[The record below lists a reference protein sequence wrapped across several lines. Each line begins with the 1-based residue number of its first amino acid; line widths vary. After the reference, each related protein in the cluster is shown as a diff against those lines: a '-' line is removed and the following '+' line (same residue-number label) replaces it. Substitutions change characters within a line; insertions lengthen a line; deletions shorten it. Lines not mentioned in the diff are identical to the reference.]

1 MSNFFA
7 ASFWFVLVLGV
18 LVTFHEFGHFWVAR
32 RFGIRVLRFSVG
44 FGKPLWSRVAKD
56 GTRWQVAAVPL
67 GGYVQFLDEREQE
80 VPPAER
86 ESAFNRKPA
95 WQRMLV
101 VMAGPMAN
109 LLLCLLLFWV
119 ALQVGIPR
127 IGPVL
132 GKTQGLAAQAG
143 LVAGDRLVSVAGQPV
158 SDWDG
163 AVTPLALA
171 AIDRQAVG
179 IGVQDPAGARREAL
193 LRLDRLPP
201 DFDQADPL
209 RAIGLSADQFTDL
222 PNVGVV
228 DPESPAAA
236 LLQPGD
242 RILRI
247 GASPISRWSEIKPA
261 VARAG
266 AGGQSVPVVYER
278 KGVEARGS
286 IVPRQ
291 VQVEGKPVLQLG
303 IGPELHLT
311 VQRYAAWPAVGAAF
325 AEARKQGSEMLGFL
339 SRLITGKASAKNLS
353 GVIGIAQ
360 VVHAEAQ
367 VGLSRLLLIM
377 GTLSLTLCIMNLLP
391 IPVLDGGHLLYYLIE
406 VVSGRPVGE
415 RVLLAGQYAGL
426 LLLAGLIGLAFYNDL
441 ARILS

>member
-1 MSNFFA
+1 MTSFLA
-7 ASFWFVLVLGV
+7 AAFWFVLVLGV

-80 VPPAER
+80 VAPAER

-101 VMAGPMAN
+101 VLAGPMAN
-109 LLLCLLLFWV
+109 LLLCLILFWV
-119 ALQVGIPR
+119 ALQIGIPR

-132 GKTQGLAAQAG
+132 GKTSGLAAEAG

-163 AVTPLALA
+163 ALTPLALA
-171 AIDRQAVG
+171 AIDREAVT
-179 IGVQDPAGARREAL
+179 IGVQDPAGARRDAL
-193 LRLDRLPP
+193 LRLDRLAP

-209 RAIGLSADQFTDL
+209 GALGLSADQFTDL
-222 PNVGVV
+222 PRVGMV
-228 DPESPAAA
+228 DPASPSAGQ
-236 LLQPGD
+236 LQPGD

-247 GASPISRWSEIKPA
+247 GDSPISRWSEIKPA
-261 VARAG
+261 IARAG
-266 AGGQSVPVVYER
+266 AGGGAVLVAYER
-278 KGVEARGS
+278 QGAEGKAS
-286 IVPRQ
+286 IRPRQ
-291 VQVEGKPVLQLG
+291 VEVEGKPVLQLG

-311 VQRYAAWPAVGAAF
+311 VQRYGAWQAVGAAF
-325 AEARKQGSEMLGFL
+325 SEARKQGTEMLGFL
-339 SRLITGKASAKNLS
+339 ARLVTGKASAKNLS

-367 VGLSRLLLIM
+367 VGLSRLILIM